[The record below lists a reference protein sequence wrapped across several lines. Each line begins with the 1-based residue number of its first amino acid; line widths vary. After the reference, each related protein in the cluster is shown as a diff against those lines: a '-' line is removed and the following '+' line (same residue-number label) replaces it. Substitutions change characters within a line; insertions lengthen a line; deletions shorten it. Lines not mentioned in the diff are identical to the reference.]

1 MVDATNRQF
10 VEEAKNDSTKVD
22 EEKAKE
28 AVKEAAKV
36 DIEEAN
42 GDTQVNRIDESI
54 KSNTT
59 CDKEQDPHNVAK
71 TMEGRSKETLL
82 LNP

>member
-1 MVDATNRQF
+1 MVDAAHRQCE
-10 VEEAKNDSTKVD
+10 EEAKNDSTKVD
-22 EEKAKE
+22 EEQAN
-28 AVKEAAKV
+28 EAAKV

-42 GDTQVNRIDESI
+42 RDTKVNQIDESI
-54 KSNTT
+54 KSNTI
-59 CDKEQDPHNVAK
+59 CDKEQDPHEIVK